1 MFAYAFFLQPI
12 TITITMME
20 PKHIVAGK
28 TYDVL
33 FGDEPLTVL
42 ITGRAETGPD
52 NYLWRGTI
60 LTTGQTTRICNPN
73 RFVWETMPA
82 PSGMPWMLTLD
93 VRKEEL
99 EQKSFALEWFS
110 VSIRE
115 RDTLRL
121 LADMPNIPAEIFPHC
136 AEVIRN
142 AIRICRGGPTGSDV
156 DRLHFFEEDD
166 KYLHGVSVDL
176 AFDLWEPAYASDDYF
191 KALFQRILDA
201 GRNFGK
207 NPTIKDDFQ
216 ANPDGVGAVYWTE
229 KDGVVKVLWP
239 DHPFLKTAFLQSEKV
254 VTDFAESLFG
264 EHDHS
269 FETLRKLLDS
279 HEGEWFDPPENI
291 ELFDTYR
298 AERFDSGNTTAGSSL
313 ANARLPARR
322 SRTGRRIKTKSGSVS
337 ITKRTIR
344 NTSVRSITTWRRL
357 KRRIVNFSGERSAG
371 RIMGHPL
378 RGSA

>member
-1 MFAYAFFLQPI
+1 
-12 TITITMME
+12 MME

-33 FGDEPLTVL
+33 FGDEPLAVL

-60 LTTGQTTRICNPN
+60 LITGQTTRICNPN
-73 RFVWETMPA
+73 RFVKESP
-82 PSGMPWMLTLD
+82 PDSSGIPWMLTLD

-99 EQKSFALEWFS
+99 EQKPFALEWFS

-121 LADMPNIPAEIFPHC
+121 VADMPNIPAEIFPHC

-142 AIRICRGGPTGSDV
+142 AIRICRSGPVGSDG
-156 DRLHFFEEDD
+156 DLLHFFEEEE

-191 KALFQRILDA
+191 KALFQRIHDA
-201 GRNFGK
+201 SRNFGK
-207 NPTIKDDFQ
+207 NPTIQDDFQ

-254 VTDFAESLFG
+254 IADFAESLFG

-298 AERFDSGNTTAGSSL
+298 AIRFDSVYLDDLPLVYASDAGE
-313 ANARLPARR
+313 
-322 SRTGRRIKTKSGSVS
+322 GKKYYG
-337 ITKRTIR
+337 
-344 NTSVRSITTWRRL
+344 
-357 KRRIVNFSGERSAG
+357 RIVACERKASCPEITNWTAHQNKIWFRVNHETDDQEYFG
-371 RIMGHPL
+371 PFDNHLAAAQEAYRQFF
-378 RGSA
+378 R